1 MSTQS
6 QALKQI
12 SLELCKHERQKNKLE
27 EKRTKCKLT
36 HQVDFL
42 NDEIKKIKTEMRIC
56 LNRMAALNKTILAS
70 LAPPPRH
77 ALSLV
82 R

>member
-12 SLELCKHERQKNKLE
+12 SLELCKHERHKNKLE
-27 EKRTKCKLT
+27 EKRSRCKQV

-56 LNRMAALNKTILAS
+56 LDRMAALNKTILAS
-70 LAPPPRH
+70 LAPVPRR
-77 ALSLV
+77 SLAA

>member
-12 SLELCKHERQKNKLE
+12 SQDLCRYERQKLKLE
-27 EKRTKCKLT
+27 KKQTQHTLP
-36 HQVDFL
+36 HQTAFL
-42 NDEIKKIKTEMRIC
+42 NDEIKKVKTEMRIC
-56 LNRMAALNKTILAS
+56 LDRMAALNKSILAS
-70 LAPPPRH
+70 LKPAPRPRPT
-77 ALSLV
+77 